1 MSEIFD
7 YVVIGSGFGGSVSTC
22 RLAEKSYSVC
32 LLERGQDWPM
42 YSFPRRINEIRNN
55 AFWDPEDKKFG
66 FMEILDT
73 PASDAMTLTASGL
86 GGGSLIYA
94 NVLKHMPSDYFV
106 GWPSN
111 LQRSDLDP
119 FYDKVIQTMEA
130 SPYPYL
136 SDPYYQDTP
145 KTKFYIEAGKSLN
158 RPFQAIE
165 EPKISHPHLAIRFSG
180 DFPGQQTKNSHGA
193 IQSKCNKC
201 GECDIG
207 CNIHAKN
214 TLNLN
219 YIHRARTIEQLTG
232 KGKNAEVRTHAEAH
246 RLEKI
251 DNIWH
256 VHYHNPQSPSKT
268 TILKAHNVIVSAGS
282 VGSTKLLL
290 QMKADGVLPQL
301 NNWLG
306 KKWCGNG
313 DLLGFTWGSKN
324 SVQSDKGPTI
334 TTAIDF
340 KYEPYPDGFPHGFTM
355 EDAGFPIGLSW
366 YMSGKVPQSSG
377 LVGSIKLIGRFF
389 KDLLSKLLPFLG
401 SKERNIG
408 DDLSDALDKGSY
420 TEKLFVLLAMGRDRS
435 TGEIKLNQNKK
446 VDIKY
451 NYSDSELH
459 YDRVRE
465 QMNAIS
471 DKLGGHFI
479 DNPLTHIHKM
489 VAVHPLGGCPIGSN
503 SENGFVNTEGKVF
516 NYEGLYVLDG
526 SIIPTSIGPNPSL
539 TIAAIAERSMSLI
552 PEKTN

>member
-1 MSEIFD
+1 MSEVFD
-7 YVVIGSGFGGSVSTC
+7 YIVIGSGFGGSVSAC

-42 YSFPRRINEIRNN
+42 HSFPRRINEIRNN

-94 NVLKHMPSDYFV
+94 NVLKHMPSEYFQS
-106 GWPSN
+106 WPEN
-111 LQRSDLDP
+111 LQRQDLDP
-119 FYDKVIQTMEA
+119 FYQKVIETMEA
-130 SPYPYL
+130 SPYPFGT
-136 SDPYYQDTP
+136 DPYYADTP
-145 KTKFYIEAGKSLN
+145 KTTHYLEAAKSIS
-158 RPFQAIE
+158 RPFQSIE
-165 EPKISHPHLAIRFSG
+165 EPKISHPHLAVRFQG
-180 DFPGQQTKNSHGA
+180 DFPGQQTRNIHGA

-201 GECDIG
+201 CECDIG

-219 YIHRARTIEQLTG
+219 YIYRARNIESITG
-232 KGKNAEVRTHAEAH
+232 HGKNAEVRTHAEVH
-246 RLEKI
+246 RIEYSNDLWI
-251 DNIWH
+251 
-256 VHYHNPQSPSKT
+256 VHYHNPLTPHQKFTIKSK
-268 TILKAHNVIVSAGS
+268 NVILSAGS
-282 VGSTKLLL
+282 IGSTKLLL
-290 QMKADGVLPQL
+290 QMKKEKTLPHL
-301 NNWLG
+301 NDWLG

-313 DLLGFTWGSKN
+313 DLLGFTWGTKN
-324 SVQSDKGPTI
+324 TVQSDKGPTI

-366 YMSGKVPQSSG
+366 YMSGKMPQSSG
-377 LVGSIKLIGRFF
+377 LIGGLKLVARFL
-389 KDLLSKLLPFLG
+389 KDLISKFFPMFA

-408 DDLSDALDKGSY
+408 DDLANALDKGSF

-435 TGEIKLNQNKK
+435 TGELQINKDNK

-451 NYSDSELH
+451 NFDDSELH
-459 YDRVRE
+459 YDRVRT

-471 DKLGGHFI
+471 EKLGGTFI
-479 DNPLTHIHKM
+479 DNPLTHLNKM
-489 VAVHPLGGCPIGSN
+489 VAVHPLGGCPIGN
-503 SENGFVNTEGKVF
+503 STQDGFVNTEGKVF

-539 TIAAIAERSMSLI
+539 TIAAIAERSMSKI
-552 PEKTN
+552 PVKS